1 MILRLKCD
9 LHTTHSRE
17 VNTSGLLTSREA
29 GVSLWLLMWCI
40 SERNRLWGQKTQ
52 KWAWLYTHGV
62 SGGRQWFGSAGPMT
76 YGARPR
82 GVIETVGCDSLTVC
96 RSTAESSSSSRR
108 RCWARRPQTTLCNW
122 GVLLKSVTVPRTS
135 LTDDL
140 GLKHCR
146 ELLVT
151 FGSPYVTSHKHNAAA
166 AAAAPL
172 TTAKSQRK
180 HKNFILIKFLSSRR
194 VQTAAICIY
203 IVCSR
208 RCVEDTLTFTV

>member
-1 MILRLKCD
+1 MHFWEKQIMRSEDSEVGLT
-9 LHTTHSRE
+9 LHTW
-17 VNTSGLLTSREA
+17 
-29 GVSLWLLMWCI
+29 SLWRTAVIWICRTDDIWCM
-40 SERNRLWGQKTQ
+40 SPRCYWN
-52 KWAWLYTHGV
+52 
-62 SGGRQWFGSAGPMT
+62 GRPWFADCLPL
-76 YGARPR
+76 
-82 GVIETVGCDSLTVC
+82 D
-96 RSTAESSSSSRR
+96 RR
-108 RCWARRPQTTLCNW
+108 VVVLVEAALWARRPQTTLCNW

-166 AAAAPL
+166 AAAAAPL

>member
-17 VNTSGLLTSREA
+17 VNTSDLLTSREA
-29 GVSLWLLMWCI
+29 EVSLWLLMWCI

-96 RSTAESSSSSRR
+96 CSTAESSSSSRR
-108 RCWARRPQTTLCNW
+108 RCEPASLRRRYVTEACYWKVLRYPGRRWQMTLGWNTAESCLLRLAARMLHHINIMQQQQQLLWRPQ
-122 GVLLKSVTVPRTS
+122 
-135 LTDDL
+135 
-140 GLKHCR
+140 
-146 ELLVT
+146 
-151 FGSPYVTSHKHNAAA
+151 SHKGN
-166 AAAAPL
+166 
-172 TTAKSQRK
+172 
-180 HKNFILIKFLSSRR
+180 IK
-194 VQTAAICIY
+194 
-203 IVCSR
+203 
-208 RCVEDTLTFTV
+208 TLF